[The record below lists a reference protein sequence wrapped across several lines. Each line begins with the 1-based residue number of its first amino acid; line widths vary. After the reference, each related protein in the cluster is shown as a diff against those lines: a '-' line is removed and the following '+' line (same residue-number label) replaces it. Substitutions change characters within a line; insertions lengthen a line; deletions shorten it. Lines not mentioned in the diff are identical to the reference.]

1 MSTVS
6 TVTSIKRM
14 KVPTP
19 FPVGPVNVYLIPGDP
34 LTLVDAG
41 PLTPEGWDGL
51 SAGLAESGA
60 RVADIRQ
67 VIITHPHED
76 HCGQVARV
84 VEASGAK
91 VIVHPGAREFF
102 EHHEEYWRYRQET
115 FRPLM
120 RTMGVPDAVQEVAA
134 QVNEM
139 LAHYG
144 QAVPVDHCP
153 EEGETVRTGAG
164 DFTVLHTPGHS
175 AASLCLW
182 RPADKFLIGGDTL
195 LKDISSNALMEPG
208 DGENGGEYRS
218 LATYLATLRRLEGM
232 DIGTI
237 LPGHGEAIHDHRR
250 VIESRFAF
258 HEVRKDAIVSLIDGS
273 PVTVFQICRGLFPDL
288 GPGGLFLGL
297 SEAFGHLQVLEGE
310 GRVVR
315 ETGGGALTFRRAV

>member
-1 MSTVS
+1 M
-6 TVTSIKRM
+6 IKRL

-51 SAGLAESGA
+51 LAGLAEHGTDI
-60 RVADIRQ
+60 ADIRQ
-67 VIITHPHED
+67 VVITHPHED

-91 VIVHPGAREFF
+91 VIVHPGARSFF
-102 EHHEEYWRYRQET
+102 EHHEEFWRYRQES

-120 RTMGVPDAVQEVAA
+120 QTMGVPEDIQAVAA
-134 QVNEM
+134 KVNEL
-139 LAHYG
+139 LALYG
-144 QAVPVDHCP
+144 RTARVDRCP
-153 EEGETVRTGAG
+153 EEGETVHTGVG

-175 AASLCLW
+175 AAALCLW
-182 RPADKFLIGGDTL
+182 RPEDRLLIAGDTL

-218 LATYLATLRRLEGM
+218 LATYLETLRRLEQM
-232 DIGTI
+232 DVAVI
-237 LPGHGEAIHDHRR
+237 LPGHGEAIDDHRR

-258 HEVRKDAIVSLIDGS
+258 HEIRKEAIMSLIDGS
-273 PVTVFQICRGLFPDL
+273 TVTVFQVCRALFPDL

-297 SEAFGHLQVLEGE
+297 SEAFGHLQVLESE
-310 GRVVR
+310 GRLVR
-315 ETGGGALTFRRAV
+315 DTSGATLTFRRVG